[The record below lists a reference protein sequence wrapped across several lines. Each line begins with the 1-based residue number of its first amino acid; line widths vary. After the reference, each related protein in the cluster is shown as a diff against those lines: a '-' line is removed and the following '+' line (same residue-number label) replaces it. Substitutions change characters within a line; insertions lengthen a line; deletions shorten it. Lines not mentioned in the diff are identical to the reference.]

1 MDKDIRCTFYRDEK
15 TLLSFLFPTKFDNY
29 NVYMRLC
36 FYLKDVRRKVKLISH
51 LRLHLMLL
59 LFAVETASC
68 PVEQLRRNI
77 IAGLLSDP
85 ATPATME

>member
-59 LFAVETASC
+59 LFAGDRV
-68 PVEQLRRNI
+68 
-77 IAGLLSDP
+77 LLSG
-85 ATPATME
+85 AAKEKHYCEIII

>member
-51 LRLHLMLL
+51 LRLHLML
-59 LFAVETASC
+59 AVC
-68 PVEQLRRNI
+68 CGDRV
-77 IAGLLSDP
+77 LLSG
-85 ATPATME
+85 AAKEKHYCEIII

>member
-1 MDKDIRCTFYRDEK
+1 MNKDIRCTFYRDEK

-51 LRLHLMLL
+51 LRLHLML
-59 LFAVETASC
+59 AVCCGDRVLPSGAAKEKHYC
-68 PVEQLRRNI
+68 EI
-77 IAGLLSDP
+77 II
-85 ATPATME
+85 

>member
-1 MDKDIRCTFYRDEK
+1 MNKDIRCTFYRDEK

-51 LRLHLMLL
+51 LRLHLMLAVCCGKRV
-59 LFAVETASC
+59 LFSGAAKEKHYC
-68 PVEQLRRNI
+68 EI
-77 IAGLLSDP
+77 II
-85 ATPATME
+85 